1 MPTLNHPHHKVIVT
15 AIEFNN
21 KNIYVLQIGARLC
34 YKLRQLC
41 FITNQGKHCYKLG
54 QLHYYK
60 VLLQIEAAIRAN
72 DYYNIGHLLQIM
84 AKCIKNWG
92 RYYKVGQLLQIWAQQ
107 SPGLVSFATTNLDFL
122 LWQVTKYETKKF
134 KLFVDFLN
142 VYGAFAVSFLKRMQ
156 HVSVFK
162 I

>member
-1 MPTLNHPHHKVIVT
+1 M
-15 AIEFNN
+15 
-21 KNIYVLQIGARLC
+21 Y
-34 YKLRQLC
+34 YKLGATLYYKLGQLC

-60 VLLQIEAAIRAN
+60 VLLQIAAAIRAN
-72 DYYNIGHLLQIM
+72 NYYYNIGQLLQIR

-92 RYYKVGQLLQIWAQQ
+92 RYYKVGQLLQIRAQQ

-122 LWQVTKYETKKF
+122 LWQMTKYETRKF